1 VKEHFPEIADAPT
14 LSSSTPGSS
23 QGRDNHVFPFGKHKG
38 KAFDEVCRSDK
49 QYCQWLL
56 SQAKKPT
63 LWKPD
68 TSESTRVFVRFV
80 KEHFP
85 EMLQPRASQLHR
97 TRSHQAKYS
106 SFHQKKPFTKG
117 MPTSKTEPD
126 SVPSKSSTSPSAG
139 TEPTVESGSRLLNWG
154 NKYASSTYAEIFDK
168 DQNYCRWMVRK
179 SLEEPSLMKVKY
191 PSEVWPFIVYVQNR
205 WSLGGHVP
213 PPDAKVTA

>member
-1 VKEHFPEIADAPT
+1 MKT
-14 LSSSTPGSS
+14 SSGKSWPRS
-23 QGRDNHVFPFGKHKG
+23 QVQDNHVFRFGKHKG
-38 KAFDEVCRSDK
+38 KAFEEVCRSDK

-56 SQAKKPT
+56 SQAKKS
-63 LWKPD
+63 D
-68 TSESTRVFVRFV
+68 TSEGTKVFVRFV

-85 EMLQPRASQLHR
+85 EIVDAPTLASASSEPVA
-97 TRSHQAKYS
+97 SHQAKYS
-106 SFHQKKPFTKG
+106 SFYQKKPFTKG

-126 SVPSKSSTSPSAG
+126 SVRSKSSTSPSAE

-154 NKYASSTYAEIFDK
+154 TKYSASTYAEIFDK

-205 WSLGGHVP
+205 WSLGGNV